1 MKHFINLFKRAIGLI
16 RTKGFKGAF
25 AVVKEMD
32 NQMDIPGFYGYIM
45 DDKKIEFADG
55 EREELEKSSVTILNW
70 VIPEMGIGS
79 GGHINIFRFVQKL
92 QNMGFQNRVYIFNSN
107 ALDSDQ
113 SFINFINQYY
123 DLDTEKIE
131 LHYDVAGMKPAHAVI
146 ATSWQT
152 AYYVRKFDKVI
163 SKFYFVQDFEPI
175 FYAVASEYTF
185 AENTYRFGFRG
196 LTAGDWLKDILR
208 DEYGMKTES
217 FSFSYDKD
225 VYHAIDK
232 KDDTKRLFFY
242 ARPVTPR
249 RAFELG
255 LLALV
260 EVAKKIPDVEVIF
273 AGWDVSGYRIPFN
286 YKNAGSVKVEELSDI
301 YSQCDM
307 CLILSNTNLS
317 LLPLEVMA
325 SNSVAVCTKGPNS
338 TWLVNEDNSIMVDFD
353 PIAISDTL
361 CYYLNNR
368 DELSKIRKKG
378 LEFALATSWDD
389 EAAKV
394 RDAIMRG
401 IKEDGEK

>member
-1 MKHFINLFKRAIGLI
+1 MKHIINLFKRAIGLI
-16 RTKGFKGAF
+16 RTKGLKGAF
-25 AVVKEMD
+25 AIIKEMD
-32 NQMDIPGFYGYIM
+32 NQMDIPGFFDYIM
-45 DDKKIEFADG
+45 DDEKIIFENN
-55 EREELEKSSVTILNW
+55 EREELLNGKDTIINW

-92 QNMGFQNRVYIFNSN
+92 QDMGFKNRVYIFKSN

-113 SFINFINQYY
+113 AFISFIDQYY
-123 DLDTEKIE
+123 NLDTKNIE
-131 LHYDVAGMKPAHAVI
+131 LHYDVAGMKPAHAII

-152 AYYVRKFDKVI
+152 AYFVRKFDKVI
-163 SKFYFVQDFEPI
+163 SKFYFVQDFEPY
-175 FYAVASEYTF
+175 FFAVGSEYTF
-185 AENTYRFGFRG
+185 AENTYKFGLRG
-196 LTAGDWLKDILR
+196 ITAGDWLKDKLR

-225 VYHAIDK
+225 VYHALDK
-232 KDDTKRLFFY
+232 KDDKKRIFFY

-255 LLALV
+255 LLALTDI
-260 EVAKKIPDVEVIF
+260 AKKIPDVEVVF
-273 AGWDVSGYRIPFN
+273 AGWDVSGYKIPFAH
-286 YKNAGSVKVEELSDI
+286 KSVGSAKVEELSEI

-338 TWLVNEDNSIMVDFD
+338 TWLVNDENSIMVDFD

-361 CYYLNNR
+361 CYYLQNR
-368 DELSKIRKKG
+368 EELARIRKRG

-389 EAAKV
+389 EAKKV
-394 RDAIMRG
+394 RDAILRG
-401 IKEDGEK
+401 IEEDGKN

>member
-1 MKHFINLFKRAIGLI
+1 MKHIINLFKRAIGLI
-16 RTKGFKGAF
+16 RTKGLKGAF
-25 AVVKEMD
+25 AIIKEMD
-32 NQMDIPGFYGYIM
+32 NQMDIPGFFDYIM
-45 DDKKIEFADG
+45 DDEKIIFENN
-55 EREELEKSSVTILNW
+55 EREELLNGKDTIINW

-92 QNMGFQNRVYIFNSN
+92 QDMGFKNRVYIFKSN

-113 SFINFINQYY
+113 AFISFIDQYY
-123 DLDTEKIE
+123 NLDTKNIE
-131 LHYDVAGMKPAHAVI
+131 LHYDVAGMKPAHALI

-152 AYYVRKFDKVI
+152 AYFVRKFDKVI
-163 SKFYFVQDFEPI
+163 SKFYFVQDFEPY
-175 FYAVASEYTF
+175 FFAVGSEYTF
-185 AENTYRFGFRG
+185 AENTYKFGLRG
-196 LTAGDWLKDILR
+196 ITAGDWLKDKLR

-225 VYHAIDK
+225 VYHALDK
-232 KDDTKRLFFY
+232 KDDKKRIFFY

-255 LLALV
+255 LLALTDI
-260 EVAKKIPDVEVIF
+260 AKKIPDVEVVF
-273 AGWDVSGYRIPFN
+273 AGWDVSGYKIPFAH
-286 YKNAGSVKVEELSDI
+286 KSVGSAKVEELSEI

-338 TWLVNEDNSIMVDFD
+338 TWLVNDENSIMVDFD

-361 CYYLNNR
+361 CYYLQNR
-368 DELSKIRKKG
+368 EELARIRKRG

-389 EAAKV
+389 EAKKV
-394 RDAIMRG
+394 RDAILRG
-401 IKEDGEK
+401 IEEDGKN